1 MSEHPIPGSSDPSD
15 SLRNV
20 DCMTTGTRKRKI
32 GFALKDPNNSELQR
46 TADQAARK
54 KTNISETTSKPK
66 GMKNTA
72 PKKSQPTKAPTVA
85 QKKASISHRASVESV
100 DDEED
105 HTPQRIFPRNPAT
118 IIESDKDDDVL
129 VTSKSK
135 RGAETRNEVE
145 DEEMEKPAESEEAEV
160 GEYVEHFFTYYIIT
174 LLQSAFGMSGK
185 LPSMP
190 FSNQRPQSSTL
201 MADECMRCK

>member
-1 MSEHPIPGSSDPSD
+1 M
-15 SLRNV
+15 
-20 DCMTTGTRKRKI
+20 
-32 GFALKDPNNSELQR
+32 
-46 TADQAARK
+46 
-54 KTNISETTSKPK
+54 
-66 GMKNTA
+66 
-72 PKKSQPTKAPTVA
+72 
-85 QKKASISHRASVESV
+85 

-105 HTPQRIFPRNPAT
+105 CTPQRIFPRNPAT
-118 IIESDKDDDVL
+118 IIDKDDDVL
-129 VTSKSK
+129 VTSESK

-145 DEEMEKPAESEEAEV
+145 DEEMEKPAKSEEAEV

-201 MADECMRCK
+201 MADECMCSHALQIIVEEKANSGDPSTASSIKVMHH